1 LPHRPAAIVR
11 PHQGS
16 IMATS
21 SEFHDDD
28 DPVYERATDSGPI
41 DATELLKSDHD
52 KVKQLFDEYESK
64 AEENAPEEERQQL
77 ARQICNALSV
87 HASIE
92 EEIFYPVAREAIE
105 ETDLLDEASVE
116 HAIAK
121 DLIEQIE
128 NMQPSDELFDAKLRV
143 LGEYV
148 KHHIQEE
155 EDQIFP
161 QLTETDIDLEDLG
174 QELAERRQEL
184 LADLGLEED

>member
-1 LPHRPAAIVR
+1 
-11 PHQGS
+11 
-16 IMATS
+16 MATS